1 MSEGIDVDDEYWDDT
16 ADSDNVETLRI
27 TKKFLGR
34 SRISKILDD
43 FTKEFLRTSRISKK
57 ILDGHQKHKVSEAS
71 KTEGFLSFAI
81 LRQNPLYGKFSRIFR
96 NYTMNCRTAQSTN
109 LSIME
114 LGFW

>member
-1 MSEGIDVDDEYWDDT
+1 MPEGIDVDDEWGDT

-34 SRISKILDD
+34 
-43 FTKEFLRTSRISKK
+43 SRISKK

-96 NYTMNCRTAQSTN
+96 NYAMNCRIAQSTN
-109 LSIME
+109 FLN
-114 LGFW
+114 

>member
-1 MSEGIDVDDEYWDDT
+1 MPEGIDVDDEWGDT

-43 FTKEFLRTSRISKK
+43 STKEFLRTSRISKK

-96 NYTMNCRTAQSTN
+96 NYAMNCRIAQSTN
-109 LSIME
+109 FLN
-114 LGFW
+114 